1 MATIIGKTVG
11 AVAHVV
17 SGLEQGRI
25 FTSPLNKI
33 WRAKILINRA
43 SSPMPKAQSRGLNAL
58 NIANSNN
65 GKVND
70 LLNQHY
76 AREDSYS
83 TAQRNSPWVLGR
95 KQVLS
100 GTDKDSV
107 VTSND
112 LTSSNREMLANRVNA
127 LRTIDNQIWIIN
139 KYTNPPT
146 ILTIQN
152 RPNELQ
158 ITPQSYWVAVKS
170 MGRNNPFMMYT
181 GGEDTISF
189 DISWYASD
197 PNNRKE
203 VITKCNLLKSWTK
216 ADGYLSSPPVLNILW
231 GTSGL
236 FDNDE
241 FILESAPFILT
252 HFQNGAIFERPKNF
266 DDGIRDPWWY
276 SKSAENLHLYPN
288 CATQTLTFKRVSATN
303 QRRVEIVSLED
314 LAVTRGIESPQPLET
329 LSI

>member
-11 AVAHVV
+11 AVASVV

-43 SSPMPKAQSRGLNAL
+43 SSPMPKAQSKQM
-58 NIANSNN
+58 

-139 KYTNPPT
+139 KY
-146 ILTIQN
+146 
-152 RPNELQ
+152 
-158 ITPQSYWVAVKS
+158 
-170 MGRNNPFMMYT
+170 
-181 GGEDTISF
+181 
-189 DISWYASD
+189 
-197 PNNRKE
+197 
-203 VITKCNLLKSWTK
+203 
-216 ADGYLSSPPVLNILW
+216 
-231 GTSGL
+231 
-236 FDNDE
+236 
-241 FILESAPFILT
+241 
-252 HFQNGAIFERPKNF
+252 
-266 DDGIRDPWWY
+266 
-276 SKSAENLHLYPN
+276 
-288 CATQTLTFKRVSATN
+288 
-303 QRRVEIVSLED
+303 
-314 LAVTRGIESPQPLET
+314 
-329 LSI
+329 